1 MRYIYFS
8 LFTFF
13 SSFLVSQN
21 LNLNKNMN
29 NDINKFLYSEESN
42 IHTSFKPI
50 LKSSFSF
57 NIDSFLL
64 SNYTNNKKNKYL
76 NKLFS
81 NHLFALSGEDY
92 NVSVSPIVSFS
103 KGIET
108 VDNKST
114 FVNTR
119 GYFVQG
125 MLGKK
130 ISFST
135 SF

>member
-1 MRYIYFS
+1 M
-8 LFTFF
+8 
-13 SSFLVSQN
+13 
-21 LNLNKNMN
+21 
-29 NDINKFLYSEESN
+29 
-42 IHTSFKPI
+42 

-64 SNYTNNKKNKYL
+64 SNDNYSNKNKYL

-81 NHLFALSGEDY
+81 NHLFVLSGDDY
-92 NVSVSPIVSFS
+92 NVSVSPLVSFS
-103 KGIET
+103 KGIENEE
-108 VDNKST
+108 NKST

-130 ISFST
+130 IFFPHLFVKTKQFFQIICIHILNLIMLSQVKVMRET
-135 SF
+135 SKDRI